1 MGPILLRP
9 ARFALALGLLLA
21 GGFLL
26 YELVGVLEV
35 LALALLIALIL
46 DPAVG
51 LLVRLGFPRTVA
63 LLTVLGGLVVGIGLL
78 GYTVLPILLD
88 QGEDFLA
95 QAPGVAF
102 SVQEYVRGLSESY
115 PGLPGS
121 GGASFD
127 LTSAIQ
133 GIIERAGE
141 LWSLT
146 TRGAGIIL
154 QAVGAVVMA
163 LYMVSNP
170 RPLVN
175 GVLALFPLD
184 RRDRVEEILTLI
196 RERVSGWILG
206 QFAAI
211 ILIFILTWIGLATLG
226 VEYAFTFAV
235 LTGLLEIIPFFGPVL
250 AAVPP
255 TLFALAESPTKA
267 LVVVVIYVA
276 IHQIEAHII
285 SPMVMARSVQLHPV
299 MVILAVLAMGDL
311 LGLAGVI
318 LAVPTAAVLTVLLDE
333 LYVKPLGV
341 PRLQEPPKSPNAR
354 MNGRSRRRRLPVP
367 DMKVRSRG
375 SGIIVVRL
383 SNPGS
388 RFSYL
393 RDGPA
398 RAMGHQGENR

>member
-1 MGPILLRP
+1 MGPSLLQP
-9 ARFALALGLLLA
+9 ATRFALVLGLLVV
-21 GGFLL
+21 GGLL
-26 YELVGVLEV
+26 FYELVGVIEV

-46 DPAVG
+46 DPAVN
-51 LLVRLGFPRTVA
+51 LLVRLGFPRFLA
-63 LLTVLGGLVVGIGLL
+63 LLAVLAGVVVGIGLL
-78 GYTVLPILLD
+78 GYIVLPIFLE
-88 QGEDFLA
+88 QGADFLEG
-95 QAPGVAF
+95 APGVARNI
-102 SVQEYVRGLSESY
+102 QEYVQGLSESY

-133 GIIERAGE
+133 ELIQRAGE
-141 LWSLT
+141 LWSIT

-175 GVLALFPLD
+175 GVLALFPLG
-184 RRDRVEEILTLI
+184 RRERVEEILTLI
-196 RERVSGWILG
+196 RERVSGWIIG
-206 QFAAI
+206 QIAAI
-211 ILIFILTWIGLATLG
+211 VLIFALTWAGLAALG

-235 LTGLLEIIPFFGPVL
+235 LTGILEIVPFFGPIL

-255 TLFALAESPTKA
+255 TLVAFADSPTKA

-318 LAVPTAAVLTVLLDE
+318 LAVPTAAVVTVLLDE
-333 LYVKPLGV
+333 LYVKPLGAPSPTRAAEV
-341 PRLQEPPKSPNAR
+341 PEREGEEPAPAS
-354 MNGRSRRRRLPVP
+354 RS
-367 DMKVRSRG
+367 S
-375 SGIIVVRL
+375 S
-383 SNPGS
+383 
-388 RFSYL
+388 
-393 RDGPA
+393 
-398 RAMGHQGENR
+398 